1 MECYKV
7 IPAPRQIVGVLC
19 SVLAMTGC
27 ITGLGCVAAPST
39 LDITD
44 YRSDGPPQTYRE
56 VFPDAYFDL
65 DAAGNV
71 NLVLRRSEVSH
82 EAPGTRI
89 TQVVHLR
96 SVWRPIPG
104 VTVAERTQ
112 INGTVTYSIISGSLG
127 ATFEGAGSIFFE
139 LDNDKQRL
147 EGSLDLATLIPVRRL
162 AASGDFFEKAELS
175 GRFVA
180 SRDGRRVA
188 RIVNDMN
195 RRFGPRTRV
204 K

>member
-1 MECYKV
+1 M
-7 IPAPRQIVGVLC
+7 ALLL
-19 SVLAMTGC
+19 S
-27 ITGLGCVAAPST
+27 GLGCTASRST
-39 LDITD
+39 FEITD
-44 YRSDGPPQTYRE
+44 FRSDGPPQTYRE

-71 NLVLRRSEVSH
+71 NLVLRRSEASREV
-82 EAPGTRI
+82 PGTNI

-96 SVWRPIPG
+96 TVWRPIPG

-112 INGTVTYSIISGSLG
+112 INGTVTYAIISGSLG

-139 LDNDKQRL
+139 LDKDKQRL
-147 EGSLDLATLIPVRRL
+147 EGSLDLATLRPVRHL

-180 SRDGRRVA
+180 RRDGLRVA

-195 RRFGPRTRV
+195 RRFGPRTRA